1 VKPLVSHDRSLE
13 TEEEKSRWFQS
24 LALEERMALLVEFT
38 ELALQNRP
46 ELIEAPSA
54 QSSTQ
59 RIRVLRLPPDARD
72 LEDVR
77 VLEAVDP
84 KLE

>member
-24 LALEERMALLVEFT
+24 LPLKERMALLVEFS

-46 ELIEAPSA
+46 ELAEAPPA
-54 QSSTQ
+54 QPSTQ
-59 RIRVLRLPPDARD
+59 RIRVLRLPR
-72 LEDVR
+72 R
-77 VLEAVDP
+77 
-84 KLE
+84 

>member
-13 TEEEKSRWFQS
+13 TDEEKSRWFQS

-46 ELIEAPSA
+46 ELGEVPPD
-54 QSSTQ
+54 QPSTQ
-59 RIRVLRLPPDARD
+59 RIRVLRLPR
-72 LEDVR
+72 R
-77 VLEAVDP
+77 
-84 KLE
+84 

>member
-24 LALEERMALLVEFT
+24 LPLEERMALLVEFT

-46 ELIEAPSA
+46 ELAEAPPDL
-54 QSSTQ
+54 QSTK
-59 RIRVLRLPPDARD
+59 RIRVLRLPRG
-72 LEDVR
+72 
-77 VLEAVDP
+77 
-84 KLE
+84 